1 MQCWDLINR
10 GQGISVVPP
19 QARANF
25 RQSLICGRAAVAAAD
40 VSHLFRT
47 QPRSGG
53 GPNIESHL
61 ESELE

>member
-19 QARANF
+19 QARAN
-25 RQSLICGRAAVAAAD
+25 SGK
-40 VSHLFRT
+40 VSFAGVLRLLRLMLRT